1 MFAQIDVEG
10 KTLSAA
16 ELDAACTE
24 TVGGVTLRL
33 DTPECAGVAEPAKPE
48 IPFDQQMLLALQEL
62 SGKSMTLYEA
72 LKAQF
77 AKSNAL

>member
-48 IPFDQQMLLALQEL
+48 IPFD
-62 SGKSMTLYEA
+62 
-72 LKAQF
+72 
-77 AKSNAL
+77 